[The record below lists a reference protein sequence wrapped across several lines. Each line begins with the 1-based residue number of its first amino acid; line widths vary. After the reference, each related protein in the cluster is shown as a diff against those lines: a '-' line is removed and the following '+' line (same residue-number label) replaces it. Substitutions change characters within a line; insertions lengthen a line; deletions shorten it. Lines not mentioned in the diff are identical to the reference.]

1 MTVFDLKFYVEDT
14 LFCRVFILQVPGK
27 QSEDG
32 HSKYAVQL
40 TETKREKHFIEQ
52 TFTAKQ
58 SKSVNEFFYINFS
71 PVILAF
77 Q

>member
-32 HSKYAVQL
+32 HSTNAVQL

-58 SKSVNEFFYINFS
+58 SKSVNELFLLIFL
-71 PVILAF
+71 VILAI